1 MIWVSRGE
9 VGFTQVEAVPDNV
22 PGHWRIHFDLHAEGT
37 DPVDM
42 RLFLRQGS
50 DTLSES
56 WLYLFEPP
64 LLA

>member
-1 MIWVSRGE
+1 
-9 VGFTQVEAVPDNV
+9 VPDNV